1 MNWELVG
8 WNNFLR
14 ISAAHAVFC
23 ILCAFPSCGPDSF
36 LRTSFRSYAA
46 AHAAAEGESLR
57 AMWAFCA
64 SKSSDSFVTPPLE
77 GAWQPCVPVAD
88 DYRDGAGASE
98 ELWLKKGNGTLGYI
112 AKIDFLT

>member
-1 MNWELVG
+1 MRAR
-8 WNNFLR
+8 FLFKD
-14 ISAAHAVFC
+14 V
-23 ILCAFPSCGPDSF
+23 
-36 LRTSFRSYAA
+36 FRSYAA

-64 SKSSDSFVTPPLE
+64 SKSSDSFVAPPPE
-77 GAWQPCVPVAD
+77 GAWQPCVPVAGD
-88 DYRDGAGASE
+88 CRDGAGASE

>member
-1 MNWELVG
+1 MWVG
-8 WNNFLR
+8 ITFCASVRHMPSSVFFALFL
-14 ISAAHAVFC
+14 HAGQ
-23 ILCAFPSCGPDSF
+23 IPF

-77 GAWQPCVPVAD
+77 GAWQPCAPVAGD
-88 DYRDGAGASE
+88 CGDGAGASE